1 MTDTSSPSSSK
12 RKTSR
17 RRRVAFAAVAL
28 LLVGVFAE
36 VVSAIGLY
44 FSLETG
50 QSFQDLAQWQE
61 QLALTSRGE
70 EDSGVVVH
78 PFTGWCLNPQV
89 SGGDEVFGKRI
100 PVNRFGFVDDQ
111 ESVQQRAPDRL
122 IIGVTGGSVAW
133 QMTVGAHDVI
143 REILHQ
149 SPLFRD
155 LDIRIL
161 RIGQSGYKQP
171 QQLMTVNWLM
181 ALGGEFDAVV
191 NLDGYNEL
199 ALTISDNFLR
209 DIHTAYPR
217 AWNTRMLEL
226 IDPRESA
233 ERMRLL
239 EITSHRQRIARRV
252 RSIPWRWSYTANAVW
267 RTLDRLGRRE
277 KQKLEKL
284 LVEKHSQREGLGFA
298 ESGPH
303 EDISSAD
310 GALVVAAETWLRC
323 SIQTHRLLAGSGT
336 VYLHALQPNQHFK
349 GSKPLSA
356 EEVELAAMQK
366 AAERTAIET
375 GYPLLLARQPDLEAA
390 GVEFLDLSLL
400 YRDEASS
407 MYSDSCCHLNL
418 EGNRRLAAAIAV
430 RLRDLLEKSRQ
441 K

>member
-1 MTDTSSPSSSK
+1 MDTTSLGSSK
-12 RKTSR
+12 SKTSR

-50 QSFQDLAQWQE
+50 QSFQDLAKSQE
-61 QLALTSRGE
+61 RLALTSRGK
-70 EDSGVVVH
+70 EDSSVVVH

-89 SGGDEVFGKRI
+89 SEGEEVFGKLI

-133 QMTVGAHDVI
+133 QMTVAAEEVI
-143 REILHQ
+143 REVLQQ
-149 SPLFRD
+149 SPEFRD
-155 LDIRIL
+155 LEIRIL

-199 ALTISDNFLR
+199 ALTVSDNFLR

-239 EITSHRQRIARRV
+239 EITSNRQRIARRV
-252 RSIPWRWSYTANAVW
+252 RQAPWRWSYTANAVW
-267 RTLDRLGRRE
+267 RTLDRLSRNE

-284 LVEKHSQREGLGFA
+284 LIEKHSHREGLGFA
-298 ESGPH
+298 ESGPD

-310 GALVVAAETWLRC
+310 DALQFAAETWLRC

-336 VYLHALQPNQHFK
+336 IYLHALQPNQHYE

-356 EEVELAAMQK
+356 EELAQAVLLQP
-366 AAERTAIET
+366 AERTAIQA
-375 GYPLLLARQPDLEAA
+375 GYPMLLARQTALEAA
-390 GVEFLDLSLL
+390 GVEFLDLSQLF
-400 YRDEASS
+400 RDEVSS
-407 MYSDSCCHLNL
+407 MYSDPCCHLNE
-418 EGNRRLAAAIAV
+418 EGNRRLAVAIAL
-430 RLRDLLEKSRQ
+430 RLREQLSKLRQ